1 VDPVRHP
8 PEFRRRAVDLARLGE
23 AAKEEIVTN
32 DARLRRLQYRIAGAG
47 VPGERTP
54 APWT

>member
-32 DARLRRLQYRIAGAG
+32 DARLRRFQYRIAGAG